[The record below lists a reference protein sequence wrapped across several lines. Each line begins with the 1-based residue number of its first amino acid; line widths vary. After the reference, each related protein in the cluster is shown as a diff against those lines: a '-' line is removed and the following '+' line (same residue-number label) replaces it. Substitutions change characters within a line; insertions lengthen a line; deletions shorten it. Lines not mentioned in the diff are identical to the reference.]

1 MKSDVVL
8 CQVDRS
14 GIGTIT
20 INRPDVRN
28 AYNAELLEAL
38 TDAVNACGRD
48 ETVRVIRLR
57 GNGSHF
63 QAGAD
68 IKWLRANASLS
79 PEENITVS
87 ALTTNTMKQLNEC
100 GKPIIAL
107 VQGGCYGGG
116 MGIVASADIVIAE
129 QSAQF
134 AITEARWG
142 LVGGP
147 IFPQL
152 IAAIGQQHTRR
163 YALSVERFS
172 ADRAR
177 EIGLVHQVCKDGNL
191 DKAAVPLF
199 SLLLRA
205 GPNALQATK
214 ALILDVTGIRLSNKV
229 ADWIVKQNSQQ
240 RRSMEAVEG
249 LGSFLDNRMPQW
261 YSEDRYDC

>member
-1 MKSDVVL
+1 MISDVVL
-8 CQVDRS
+8 RQVDCS

-38 TDAVNACGRD
+38 TDAVDAFVAD
-48 ETVRVIRLR
+48 DTVRVIRLR

-68 IKWLRANASLS
+68 IKWLQANASLS
-79 PEENITVS
+79 AEENLAVS
-87 ALTTNTMKQLNEC
+87 VLTTNTMKRLNESV
-100 GKPIIAL
+100 KPIVAL

-147 IFPQL
+147 ILPQV
-152 IAAIGQQHTRR
+152 IAAIGLQHTRR

-177 EIGLVHQVCKDGNL
+177 AIGLVHQVCKVGNL
-191 DKAAVPLF
+191 DEAAAPVF
-199 SLLLRA
+199 RLLLRA

-214 ALILDVTGIRLSNKV
+214 ALTLDVTGIRLSPRV

-240 RRSMEAVEG
+240 RQSREAAEG
-249 LGSFLDNRMPQW
+249 LGSFLERRVPQW
-261 YSEDRYDC
+261 CPEDRHDG